1 MRSKFTPESW
11 ARLQNH
17 LHKSPVGCCTTLLV
31 KHTSTHGDQQTPAP
45 GPILG
50 TPAPLKENK
59 ELVPS
64 TKTAKIQARCGVG
77 LQLLQIFTYQKKK
90 KKSCASRNDKGCF
103 PTPAPESPWVPL
115 TALAPKGSAHL
126 FNHLGQRLPSHH
138 GLAKGLPALRKGNL
152 MSAPTQRCGSSFQR
166 KRQKG
171 LHPRKKKRHF
181 VVSKSPHF
189 NQREYKFLCAQTST
203 IVFKKENKKERG
215 EKSPRHIPRQ
225 PFVGLSWL
233 LGHGSGQRLQGVFK
247 FGKNQSWMESLHQRL
262 RKAGEQV
269 APAVGSRAEIHS
281 TRIPCGDWDL
291 PASQPL
297 WLYPQRQREIEKKI
311 FSHLLQS
318 DQPFCGEE
326 GRGSV

>member
-1 MRSKFTPESW
+1 MGWVCSCYRF
-11 ARLQNH
+11 
-17 LHKSPVGCCTTLLV
+17 LH
-31 KHTSTHGDQQTPAP
+31 
-45 GPILG
+45 I
-50 TPAPLKENK
+50 
-59 ELVPS
+59 
-64 TKTAKIQARCGVG
+64 
-77 LQLLQIFTYQKKK
+77 KKK

-103 PTPAPESPWVPL
+103 PTPAPESPWVQL

-126 FNHLGQRLPSHH
+126 FNHLGQRLPPHH

-233 LGHGSGQRLQGVFK
+233 LGHGSGQRLFK
-247 FGKNQSWMESLHQRL
+247 EFLSLGKTSPGWNPFTRDLEKQVSRWPQLWDQEQRSI
-262 RKAGEQV
+262 RPGFPV
-269 APAVGSRAEIHS
+269 EIGTYQLPSHCGC
-281 TRIPCGDWDL
+281 IP
-291 PASQPL
+291 
-297 WLYPQRQREIEKKI
+297 
-311 FSHLLQS
+311 
-318 DQPFCGEE
+318 
-326 GRGSV
+326 RGKGK